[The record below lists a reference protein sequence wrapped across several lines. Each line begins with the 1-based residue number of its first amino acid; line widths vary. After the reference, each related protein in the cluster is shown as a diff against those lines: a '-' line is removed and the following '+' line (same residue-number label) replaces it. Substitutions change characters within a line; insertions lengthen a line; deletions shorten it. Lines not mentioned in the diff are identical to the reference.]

1 METFFIDSNI
11 FFYAKIMDKEYG
23 KECARVLNE
32 IAKGRLKAITS
43 SLAIIEL
50 ANALRKYGLSGEAK
64 KVVDAIFSLD
74 IQIFSVDSID
84 IRNAAEIFD
93 KTRISPYD
101 CTHLAVMKKAKI
113 NKIISADNEF
123 EKISWIKRVDPKDF

>member
-1 METFFIDSNI
+1 LEIFFIDSNI

>member
-1 METFFIDSNI
+1 LETFFIDSNI

>member
-1 METFFIDSNI
+1 MEIFFIDSNI

>member
-1 METFFIDSNI
+1 
-11 FFYAKIMDKEYG
+11 MDKEYG